1 MSILYFYD
9 FLKMSNSYIRVE
21 KIGKGRGNS
30 YWKVKRCPD
39 ERPHKHTDWE
49 RHLWSSKYFSWASV
63 CLCVPFFR
71 RSLYFFIKS
80 FLLLFINFVLIEN
93 SYNKQYCVWQVS
105 DLLVCY
111 RNVDFG
117 DILTPEV
124 KEKYTNT
131 TYDLVANIVH
141 DGEPGKGTYR
151 VHVLHKVS

>member
-1 MSILYFYD
+1 MSLYSVPYTPPTLLSCTTLVALIQNCQMVPPLPCVHIHLLPSD
-9 FLKMSNSYIRVE
+9 RK
-21 KIGKGRGNS
+21 
-30 YWKVKRCPD
+30 
-39 ERPHKHTDWE
+39 